1 MSAAPT
7 PRTRELGT
15 DVLVVGAGPG
25 GLAAAL
31 TAVRFG
37 HRVVLTEAADW
48 PGGLLTAQA
57 VPLAD
62 GHRVELDPV
71 SPGYRDLRER
81 IRDFY
86 RRNYPLCPEPYADP
100 LLDPGLSTTGHLSH
114 EPRAALAVV
123 QELLAPHLASGR
135 LTLLLGHR
143 PVAARTDG
151 DRVTAVT
158 LEAADGGPL
167 TVGAAY
173 VVDATDLGDLLD
185 LAGVEHVTGAESREE
200 TGEPH
205 AADTADPLDQQPFS
219 WVFALDHRPGED
231 HTVDR
236 PAGYDRWA
244 GAFSWETAEPGG
256 TAARQVPLFLH
267 EPDEVPPWGA
277 PPNDRWHQRRV
288 LARSRCLPGTFD
300 SDITLVDWEQTAYTR
315 LPLVGGGDGA
325 RARAEREAREQALSF
340 LYWMQTRAPRHD
352 GGRGYPELRLRP
364 DVTGTAD
371 GFAMTPH
378 VRESRRIRAE
388 FTLLEH
394 HMTAAAR
401 AGARGA
407 ETFADSVG
415 TLRSRITLHPGA
427 GGGAGLDLECLPFQL
442 PLGALLPVRV
452 ENLLP
457 AGRNAGATHVSAP
470 ALGGH
475 AGQWSIGEAVG
486 ALVSYCLEH
495 RLPPRAV
502 RGSER
507 RLASFQSRLSDSLG
521 LALAWPDRLRTG
533 PVTSAGP
540 LYATL

>member
-1 MSAAPT
+1 MSAAPA

-15 DVLVVGAGPG
+15 DVLVVGAGLG

-31 TAVRFG
+31 TAARFG
-37 HRVVLTEAADW
+37 HHVVLTEATDW
-48 PGGLLTAQA
+48 PGGLFTTQA

-62 GHRVELDPV
+62 GHRIELDPV

-100 LLDPGLSTTGHLSH
+100 LLNPGLNTTGHLSH

-135 LTLLLGHR
+135 LTLLLRHR
-143 PVAARTDG
+143 PVAAQADG
-151 DRVTAVT
+151 DRVAAVT
-158 LEAADGGPL
+158 LEAADGELL
-167 TVGAAY
+167 TVGAPY
-173 VVDATDLGDLLD
+173 VVDATDLGELLD

-205 AADTADPLDQQPFS
+205 AAAVADPLDQQPVS

-236 PAGYDRWA
+236 PAGYDRWSD
-244 GAFSWETAEPGG
+244 AFSWDTREPGG
-256 TAARQVPLFLH
+256 APARSVPLFLH
-267 EPDEVPPWGA
+267 EPDEVPPWAA
-277 PPNDRWHQRRV
+277 PPNDRWHQLRA
-288 LARSRCLPGTFD
+288 LARSRYLPGTFD

-315 LPLVGGGDGA
+315 LPLVGRGNEV

-340 LYWMQTRAPRHD
+340 LHWMQTRAPRHD
-352 GGRGYPELRLRP
+352 GGHGYPELRLRP
-364 DVTGTAD
+364 DATGTAD
-371 GFAMTPH
+371 GFAKTPH
-378 VRESRRIRAE
+378 IRESRRIRAE

-394 HMTAAAR
+394 HLTAAAR
-401 AGARGA
+401 AGTPGA
-407 ETFADSVG
+407 ETFTDSVG
-415 TLRSRITLHPGA
+415 TLRSRITLHPGR

-457 AGRNAGATHVSAP
+457 AGRNIGATHLSAS

-502 RGSER
+502 REAEH
-507 RLASFQSRLSDSLG
+507 RLASFQSRLRESLG
-521 LALAWPDRLRTG
+521 LALDWPDRLRTG
-533 PVTSAGP
+533 PVTSAGA